1 MPLVRISL
9 MKGSPPGFG
18 ERVGRVVY
26 ESMVETIQVPKHD
39 NFQLITEHDSAGLI
53 YDPGYL
59 GIRRSEG
66 IIFIQITLSEGR
78 SVELKQ
84 ALYRRIAERLNGELG
99 VRAEDVFINLVEVKK
114 ENWSFGFGVAQYV
127 APRREPVASPSA

>member
-9 MKGSPPGFG
+9 MKGSPAGFG
-18 ERVGRVVY
+18 EKVGRVVY
-26 ESMVETIQVPKHD
+26 ESMVETLQVPKHD

-59 GIRRSEG
+59 GIRRSDG

-84 ALYRRIAERLNGELG
+84 ALYRRIAEQLDAELG

-114 ENWSFGFGVAQYV
+114 ENWSFGLGVAQYV
-127 APRREPVASPSA
+127 APRREPAMAPSA